1 MVRQYIASLIFFGLG
16 AFFLAHD
23 LMHDMSHGAKFL
35 GLSEMT
41 YMWIAMGAVHLLV
54 KPCYCRN
61 CNNG

>member
-1 MVRQYIASLIFFGLG
+1 MRRYIGSFIFFALG

-23 LMHDMSHGAKFL
+23 LMHEFSHGARFL
-35 GLSEMT
+35 GLGEMT
-41 YMWIAMGAVHLLV
+41 YMWIAMGVVHLLI

>member
-1 MVRQYIASLIFFGLG
+1 MRRYIGSFIFFALG
-16 AFFLAHD
+16 AFFFAHD
-23 LMHDMSHGAKFL
+23 LMHEVSHGAKFL

-41 YMWIAMGAVHLLV
+41 YMWIAMGAVHLLI

>member
-1 MVRQYIASLIFFGLG
+1 
-16 AFFLAHD
+16 
-23 LMHDMSHGAKFL
+23 MHDMSHGAKFL

-41 YMWIAMGAVHLLV
+41 YMWIAMGAVHLLI